1 MHECPNCYRTCD
13 CDGETTWFRVEALVD
28 ACIHQCNGGFM
39 SLKKLN
45 AENAIIKTAAVEVK
59 TLTISGKQ
67 VTLAVF
73 RQLQESPLIVFNR
86 NLSPVMLPGFP
97 WGKVNYHPDK
107 CDSPREPH
115 MHIVWQSGD
124 TLYRSRIDEL
134 YIEAV
139 RRSWPDDYVMRRDAR
154 GDAMSLHFYTH
165 YGTSRVG
172 QEVKLD
178 GDMAEEYYALI
189 EPLTQLD
196 QLFIAV

>member
-1 MHECPNCYRTCD
+1 
-13 CDGETTWFRVEALVD
+13 
-28 ACIHQCNGGFM
+28 M
-39 SLKKLN
+39 SIRKLTS
-45 AENAIIKTAAVEVK
+45 ENAVIKTASVEVK

-73 RQLQESPLIVFNR
+73 RQLQERPLIVFNR
-86 NLSPVMLPGFP
+86 NLSPVMVPGFP

-107 CDSPREPH
+107 CDSPRVPH
-115 MHIVWQSGD
+115 VHVVWQSGD

-139 RRSWPDDYVMRRDAR
+139 RHYWEDEYMLRRNAF
-154 GDAMSLHFYTH
+154 GEAISLHHYTP
-165 YGTSRVG
+165 YGHSRLG
-172 QEVKLD
+172 EEVRLD
-178 GDMAEEYYALI
+178 DDIAEEYYALI